1 MLAGGS
7 TEDGATERS
16 LTPQARAPP
25 NGCIKRPAGR
35 SRSRRACRSA
45 DLLARWTT
53 HDAFVSAP
61 RGPLAL
67 GGVIN
72 SAAPLWSGRAE
83 ADPFSLLLA
92 EDVREPR
99 PRFLEVPWAG
109 AAREREEDERAH
121 APRAPKQ
128 PSQERSQ
135 ESRARGERT
144 SLGRPLG
151 TTRLSE
157 KECPTSAP
165 SGPRRQNRPP
175 KRQACSEG
183 ARAPCA
189 PAPKRPH

>member
-109 AAREREEDERAH
+109 AARA
-121 APRAPKQ
+121 
-128 PSQERSQ
+128 
-135 ESRARGERT
+135 
-144 SLGRPLG
+144 
-151 TTRLSE
+151 
-157 KECPTSAP
+157 
-165 SGPRRQNRPP
+165 
-175 KRQACSEG
+175 
-183 ARAPCA
+183 
-189 PAPKRPH
+189 